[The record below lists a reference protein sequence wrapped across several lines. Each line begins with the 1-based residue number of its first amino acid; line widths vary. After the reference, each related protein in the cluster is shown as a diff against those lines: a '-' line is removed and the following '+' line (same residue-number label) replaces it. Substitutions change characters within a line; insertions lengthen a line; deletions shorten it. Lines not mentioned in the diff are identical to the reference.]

1 MLVLLLESIELA
13 QVFRVGSRNF
23 RDKLFEIFKYSI
35 AVFKDKFQNF
45 SNLPKLHNNLN
56 QNTNKTTNLP
66 IIIIIII
73 ILHHIL
79 YNLNSYLLNLL
90 PILKK
95 FIIPPSQNNQLPQNI
110 LIAVNIQV
118 FVLFIRMI
126 YTNVFFEA
134 I

>member
-73 ILHHIL
+73 LYHIL

>member
-13 QVFRVGSRNF
+13 QVFRIGSRNF

-35 AVFKDKFQNF
+35 TVFKDKFQNF

-56 QNTNKTTNLP
+56 QNTNKTTNFP
-66 IIIIIII
+66 IIIIII
-73 ILHHIL
+73 ILHYIL

-95 FIIPPSQNNQLPQNI
+95 FIIPPNQSNQLPQNI

-118 FVLFIRMI
+118 SVLFIRMI
-126 YTNVFFEA
+126 YTNVLFEA